1 MCVESAGSLSC
12 RSLNGWVALP
22 VWQGIERAPKRMT
35 KATVTSSYIKLH
47 HCNSLAAPREA
58 VEDLC
63 CLKRPITLK
72 CKSFLQGQP
81 EARVASSGGE
91 PPKQCKIKRHL
102 RSMFRGSNTIK
113 TKIIKMFSIHAAQ
126 NPPVLSR
133 SARFLH
139 RTPLSPCL

>member
-1 MCVESAGSLSC
+1 
-12 RSLNGWVALP
+12 
-22 VWQGIERAPKRMT
+22 MT
-35 KATVTSSYIKLH
+35 KATVTSSYIKLHQVTSSYIKLHQVTSSYIKLH

-113 TKIIKMFSIHAAQ
+113 TKIIMIFSIHAAQ